1 MALAFLHRCVSV
13 GHQVVSPMTD
23 YKRFTVRYRDASS
36 DYQEECFYAA
46 DAFEARVLAME
57 KIRYIH
63 DHPHAIDLI
72 RCEGQSDSLRF
83 A

>member
-1 MALAFLHRCVSV
+1 MNDH
-13 GHQVVSPMTD
+13 
-23 YKRFTVRYRDASS
+23 KRYTVRYRDASS
-36 DYQEECFYAA
+36 RQIESCYYAG

-57 KIRYIH
+57 SVPYIR

-72 RCEGQSDSLRF
+72 RCEDSNTDVMV

>member
-1 MALAFLHRCVSV
+1 
-13 GHQVVSPMTD
+13 MTD
-23 YKRFTVRYRDASS
+23 HNRFTVRYRDASS
-36 DYQEECFYAA
+36 DRHEECIYAG

-57 KIRYIH
+57 EIRYIH

-72 RCEGQSDSLRF
+72 RCEDQGDAIRV